1 MFSGDNIAFGMTIVA
16 VVFISLAVV
25 LGKDINNPKEKK
37 QRSSKITGVVF
48 LSIFGIIFT
57 LFAIVGWYHDIT
69 TKSGLFKR

>member
-1 MFSGDNIAFGMTIVA
+1 MFSGDNFAFGITIVA
-16 VVFISLAVV
+16 VICITFAIL
-25 LGKDINNPKEKK
+25 LGKDINNPKETK

-69 TKSGLFKR
+69 TKSA